1 MTIPHPGPIG
11 TTYLT
16 PPVYNC
22 TVYNLWLQI
31 HLAHIISPTVEVEQ
45 EVGRRGG
52 GLVRFSDLLVSTSME
67 KPRRPK
73 LTHGPEQA
81 LDIGAS
87 GPRVS
92 VRLGS
97 KLTCRYVS
105 MGIPSEAGSG
115 GRWGGGQPPTPL
127 KCRISRNDT
136 FFSIGVG

>member
-1 MTIPHPGPIG
+1 MAIDTSSP
-11 TTYLT
+11 
-16 PPVYNC
+16 YNKSHC
-22 TVYNLWLQI
+22 RSRTRGG
-31 HLAHIISPTVEVEQ
+31 EK
-45 EVGRRGG
+45 GG

-115 GRWGGGQPPTPL
+115 GR
-127 KCRISRNDT
+127 
-136 FFSIGVG
+136 